1 MTLAKR
7 LSPASRPLVEGNPF
21 SFVRVLMYEDLQCG
35 DCLVLRQMMDSTLLP
50 KFGSRVAFEHRD
62 FPLPKHSWARGAA
75 QASHFFAAIEPEL
88 AVEFQRL
95 TLTGRREITPESL
108 RRYVAD
114 FARAHGQ
121 GPVKA
126 ARALTDPA
134 TAAAVEASYREG
146 QARGVKKTPTV
157 FVNGEA
163 FVEVFTATAISKSI
177 RAAIAEAAAA
187 SVVKGSG
194 RNQ

>member
-7 LSPASRPLVEGNPF
+7 LSASRLVEGNPF
-21 SFVRVLMYEDLQCG
+21 SSVRVILYEDLQCG
-35 DCLVLRQMMDSTLLP
+35 DCLALRQMMDTALAP

-62 FPLPKHSWARGAA
+62 FPLPKHSWAREAA

-88 AVEFQRL
+88 ALEFQRQ
-95 TLTGRREITPESL
+95 TLAARREITPESL
-108 RRYVAD
+108 RRHVAD
-114 FARAHGQ
+114 FARKHGQ

-134 TAAAVEASYREG
+134 MAAAVEANYREG
-146 QARGVKKTPTV
+146 VARGVEKTPTV

-163 FVEVFTATAISKSI
+163 FVEVFTAAAISKSI
-177 RAAIAEAAAA
+177 RAAIAAAAA
-187 SVVKGSG
+187 KGSG
-194 RNQ
+194 GRRGR